1 METKRTNKVEE
12 TYDLEDLKNFFVG
25 GRGSNVQLT
34 PVYKT
39 EVIPGYDPHD
49 ADYVDVFVGIK
60 ITYDE

>member
-12 TYDLEDLKNFFVG
+12 TYDLEDLKNFLVG